1 MLVICRQMSDKIT
14 KESSK
19 AVLVL
24 MHPAIVES
32 MDHCVKRLDLD
43 RSKFIRAAVREK
55 LQREN
60 GTRSTR

>member
-1 MLVICRQMSDKIT
+1 MSDKIT